1 MTLMIAGL
9 LIFFSVHFFGA
20 LARGPRARLI
30 AGMGEGG
37 YKILYSILALSGF
50 ALIVFG
56 WRDAD
61 ATLLYNPPYFLRHVN
76 FLLMIFAIVLLVA
89 AYAPAGKIAHAVKH
103 PMLAGVKIWAFA
115 HLLVNGEVRSVLVF
129 GAFLVFAV
137 ADRIAVKRR
146 NAPVRPAGPVVNDAI
161 AVIIG
166 LALYGAILFYL
177 HPYIGG
183 VPLVF

>member
-76 FLLMIFAIVLLVA
+76 FLLMIFA
-89 AYAPAGKIAHAVKH
+89 HAVKH

-146 NAPVRPAGPVVNDAI
+146 NAPVRPAGAVVNDAI